1 MKSILFV
8 SLIFAS
14 ALSQIEI
21 PLYKSPLAYE
31 ELKKSD
37 AMIDD
42 IDRTHFLADLNM
54 GTPSRKYPLQVEM
67 ATDEVYIVNE
77 NFKPER
83 DFLSKKT
90 SESFQA
96 EEKEEGAY
104 ESPAKDK
111 ISFGDKNFE
120 LKFESSERI
129 MEEPLNS
136 ESSGILGLSLG
147 DVQSKEKDK
156 EKKRFTEQ
164 LEQNKVTKSSAFYF
178 EFDEVKIQ
186 PSCKVPTLKEYLG
199 IKGKVF
205 IGDFPYNVAPNQCDK
220 KGVKT
225 AQVIQVIK
233 HDETPLKDVS
243 SLSIQFDMEKC
254 IGCTACV
261 KACSNIAG
269 QDILECE
276 KKGIAHTTSGK
287 LLSDTHCISC
297 GQCTLACAKKAI
309 TEKYDINEMKKVL
322 KEKQKSGKILTCQFA
337 PAIRINT
344 AEALGVAP
352 GEISTGKII
361 TALKQLGFDYVFDT
375 NYGADL
381 TIVEEAT
388 ELLHRLNDPDAVFPM
403 FTSCCPAWVNY
414 IEKSRPD
421 LIPHLSSCRSPL
433 AMLASVVKNI
443 FPKKIG
449 VDRSRIYHVAFMP
462 CTAKKDEIRRPQL
475 ADETD
480 LVITSRELAQLIK
493 DAKIDFKNLP
503 ESEGDTIYSEYT
515 GGGAIFCATGGVME
529 AAVRSAYKFITGRD
543 MKPINLEAVRGT
555 KDGIKKATVDMNGKE
570 LNIAVAQGTKHAME
584 LLEKIRTKEPGFENI
599 HFLEVM
605 ACPGGCAVGGGS
617 PKPKGKK
624 GIEKRLDATYKLDES
639 LPERTSQDNKQLQAL
654 YNESFDGEF
663 GSHYAH
669 ELLHTYHTNRK
680 IEKTWGITFK
690 QVNFNH
696 TSVSSLSVISM
707 IRVEYNF
714 IVAPYNFLPVLQRE
728 FLFTPNIKDKCRLLT
743 SHKYQF
749 VLCEKDIDIDA
760 FPKLEFY
767 SDDLDHTFVLE
778 GKDLFVYDEDNNH
791 YLFLVVFDRYNPV
804 ETFWELGLP
813 FLRKEKLFFDLH
825 KENLGVCINEPKVP
839 KQSSTY
845 VLINAAIITFLCA
858 VIVGLYCQMPNKKER
873 KKRMNELD
881 DDDLE
886 YSKSLN

>member
-1 MKSILFV
+1 MKIKSIF
-8 SLIFAS
+8 LIYLILNS
-14 ALSQIEI
+14 IISQIEI
-21 PLYKSPLAYE
+21 PLYKSPKAYN
-31 ELKKSD
+31 ELKI
-37 AMIDD
+37 AEATIDD
-42 IDRTHFLADLNM
+42 IDRTHFLVDLNM
-54 GTPSRKYPLQVEM
+54 GTPSRKYPLQVEL
-67 ATDEVYIVNE
+67 ATDEIFIVNE
-77 NFKPER
+77 KFKPER
-83 DFLSKKT
+83 DFLSKET
-90 SESFQA
+90 SSSFIL

-104 ESPAKDK
+104 ETPAKDT
-111 ISFGDKNFE
+111 ISIGEKNFL
-120 LKFESSERI
+120 LKFESSEQI
-129 MEEPLNS
+129 LEEPLNE

-147 DVQSKEKDK
+147 DVQNKRKDK
-156 EKKRFTEQ
+156 IRFPEQ
-164 LEQNKVTKSSAFYF
+164 LTENKVTKNPAFYF
-178 EFDEVKIQ
+178 EFDEIKPQ
-186 PSCKVPTLKEYLG
+186 PSCKVPTLKEYLN

-220 KGVKT
+220 TKIKKS
-225 AQVIQVIK
+225 QVLQVIK
-233 HDETPLKDVS
+233 HDETPLKDTS
-243 SLSIQFDMEKC
+243 SLSIQFQMEKC

-269 QDILECE
+269 QDILACE
-276 KKGIAHTTSGK
+276 KKGKAHTASGK

-297 GQCTLACAKKAI
+297 GQCTLACPKKAI
-309 TEKYDINEMKKVL
+309 TEKFDIEEMKRVL
-322 KEKQKSGKILTCQFA
+322 KDKKKSGKILTCQFA

-344 AEALGVAP
+344 AEALGVKP

-375 NYGADL
+375 NFGADL

-388 ELLHRLNDPDAVFPM
+388 ELLHRINDPENSVFPM
-403 FTSCCPAWVNY
+403 LTSCCPAWVNY
-414 IEKSRPD
+414 IEKTRPD
-421 LIPHLSSCRSPL
+421 LIPNLSSCRSPL
-433 AMLASVVKNI
+433 AMLSSVVKNI

-449 VDRSRIYHVAFMP
+449 VDRERIYHVAFMP

-529 AAVRSAYKFITGRD
+529 SAVRSAYKFVTGRD
-543 MKPINLEAVRGT
+543 MKPINLEVVRGS
-555 KDGIKKATVDMNGKE
+555 KEGIKKATVDINGFK
-570 LNIAVAQGTKHAME
+570 LNIAVAQGGKNAMD
-584 LLEKIRTKEPGFENI
+584 LLAKIKAKEPGFENI

-605 ACPGGCAVGGGS
+605 ACPGGCIAGGGS
-617 PKPKGKK
+617 PKAKGKK
-624 GIEKRLDATYKLDES
+624 GIDQRLDATYRLDES
-639 LPERTSQDNKQLQAL
+639 LPLRTPQDNKQLQAL

-680 IEKTWGITFK
+680 IEKTWGINFK

-696 TSVSSLSVISM
+696 TSVSSFSAISM

-728 FLFTPNIKDKCRLLT
+728 FLFLSEIKDKCKLLT
-743 SHKYQF
+743 SYKYQF
-749 VLCEKDIDIDA
+749 VLCEKDLDIDS

-791 YLFLVVFDRYNPV
+791 YILLIIFDRYNPV

-813 FLRKEKLFFDLH
+813 FLKKENLFFDLQD
-825 KENLGVCINEPKVP
+825 ENLGVCVNEPNTIKE
-839 KQSSTY
+839 SSTY
-845 VLINAAIITFLCA
+845 VLIYAAIIIFLAAA
-858 VIVGLYCQMPNKKER
+858 VIGLICQMPKKGR
-873 KKRMNELD
+873 KKRVNELNEE
-881 DDDLE
+881 LE